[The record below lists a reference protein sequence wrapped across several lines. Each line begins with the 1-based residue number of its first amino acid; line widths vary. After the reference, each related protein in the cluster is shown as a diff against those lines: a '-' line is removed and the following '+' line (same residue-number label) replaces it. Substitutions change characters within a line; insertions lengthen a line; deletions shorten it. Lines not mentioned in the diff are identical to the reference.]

1 MGESPCKEEGMFCGG
16 SCGGSIKVAIDI
28 ANEAEENGEE
38 AMVVAVL
45 PDAGNP
51 YLSKFYNDDWL
62 RENGWEPDEWDD
74 HTFSKAFSKS
84 AIRSSGSSIPTE
96 SLTRPSS
103 NPLAKRSSRGT
114 SA

>member
-1 MGESPCKEEGMFCGG
+1 MGEPARREDVLWRIMWS
-16 SCGGSIKVAIDI
+16 SIKVAIDI

-38 AMVVAVL
+38 AWWSQFYQMPVIHIFV
-45 PDAGNP
+45 
-51 YLSKFYNDDWL
+51 FYNDDWL
-62 RENGWEPDEWDD
+62 RENGWEPDEWTD